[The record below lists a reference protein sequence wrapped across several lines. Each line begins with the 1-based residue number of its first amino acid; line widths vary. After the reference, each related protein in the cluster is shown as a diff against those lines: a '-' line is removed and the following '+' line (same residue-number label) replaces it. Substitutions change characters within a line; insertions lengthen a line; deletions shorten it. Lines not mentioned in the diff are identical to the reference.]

1 MWQSSLAGSSTSWPD
16 STLSASFEPEGVAE
30 DGSGEG
36 GLLVVAFGAVDEG
49 VVDFEDVDREFR
61 EGVRRRVARAEVVD
75 RQQGAETIEL
85 VEPGDGRRGE

>member
-1 MWQSSLAGSSTSWPD
+1 M
-16 STLSASFEPEGVAE
+16 
-30 DGSGEG
+30 
-36 GLLVVAFGAVDEG
+36 LVVAFGAVDEG